1 MKIKS
6 LHIASFGGLKNLDLD
21 FDSCFNVVY
30 GDNENGKTTIMNF
43 IKMMFYGSERSGK
56 EFNKNIRKK
65 YTPWDGS
72 NMAGSID
79 FENNGRNYRL
89 ERIFGSS
96 NSTDKVTLID
106 QNLGERETVTPDIG
120 TKLFGLTLPAFERS
134 IFIGQFGYPENNAL
148 AEGELQSKLSN
159 MAFTGDETVS
169 YEAVKKRLE
178 TARYELSSKSGKAG
192 IYDKNL
198 KLCFELEKQLE
209 EENAQQATIKSAKEK
224 AEQLTACIK
233 SLQEKADGLKQQ
245 IDAENEIRNAQKLK
259 ELLSLKSQLDALNQ
273 TLTLD
278 NGKIADE
285 MFVRKVEFC
294 LSKIE
299 NIESKIVAKQN
310 ETNVLENNLK
320 LALNPTSDA
329 TPEKKK
335 ELEEK
340 IQNLQKEK
348 ASIGERIEKLQKC
361 EKPKATYII
370 WYVLALILGVLSAVA
385 FSFTNLIAY
394 AGLGLTALLL
404 ILAIALTLKAKAKVK
419 SQNTQLLSLQLEE
432 NRIISLIASEN
443 SNLTAI
449 NTALGGSS
457 AMIEN
462 QKEIISQNFK
472 DISAWQNEIKS
483 EEETL
488 FTLFKC
494 YKSVDSIAEVKHELQ
509 GIKETAIKQKDLKQ
523 NINYILRDVGNIS
536 YTQAQEKL
544 ENLKTDNAVDF
555 EKVKAD
561 YELLLQQI
569 TEQKTALATIVNEV
583 KNLSSRTGDTEKTKT
598 QLLALKDNTSSQ
610 KEYLDSLDLALS
622 VLNDAYAEVRQSYS
636 SVLEQKASEIFG
648 AITGGNYKNM
658 TISKT
663 FGISVEKSDV
673 FGSHELDY
681 LSSGTVDQA
690 YLSLRLA
697 LSQLIIDNEQKL
709 PVILDDA
716 LAQYDDTRTKTALG
730 FLQKYSENGQIIMFT
745 CHKSLIDSAKD
756 TGANC
761 INL

>member
-6 LHIASFGGLKNLDLD
+6 LHIASFGGIKNLDLNL
-21 FDSCFNVVY
+21 DSRFNIVY

-43 IKMMFYGSERSGK
+43 IKMMFYGSERSGNVL
-56 EFNKNIRKK
+56 NKNIRKK

-72 NMAGSID
+72 SMAGSID
-79 FENNGRNYRL
+79 FYNNGRLYRL

-106 QNLGERETVTPDIG
+106 QSLGERETVAADIG

-134 IFIGQFGYPENNAL
+134 IFIGQFGFPENNAL

-159 MAFTGDETVS
+159 IAFTGDEAIS
-169 YEAVKKRLE
+169 YEAVEKRLQ

-209 EENAQQATIKSAKEK
+209 EANVHQATIKSAKEK
-224 AEQLTACIK
+224 AEQITANIK
-233 SLQEKADGLKQQ
+233 SLQEKADILKQQ
-245 IDAENEIRNAQKLK
+245 IDAENDIRNAQKLK
-259 ELLSLKSQLDALNQ
+259 ELLSLKAELDNLNKEL
-273 TLTLD
+273 TLTD
-278 NGKIADE
+278 GKIADE

-299 NIESKIVAKQN
+299 NIKAKITSKQN
-310 ETNVLENNLK
+310 ETTVLKNNLK
-320 LALNPTSDA
+320 LALNPSSDA
-329 TPEKKK
+329 TPQKQK
-335 ELEEK
+335 ELKQK
-340 IQNLQKEK
+340 IQDLENQKLN
-348 ASIGERIEKLQKC
+348 IGGKIEKLQKAD
-361 EKPKATYII
+361 KPKNTYII
-370 WYVLALILGVLSAVA
+370 WYILALILGIASAVA
-385 FSFTNLIAY
+385 LTFISIA
-394 AGLGLTALLL
+394 AFIGFGITL
-404 ILAIALTLKAKAKVK
+404 ILFILALVFTIKAKNKIKNDK
-419 SQNTQLLSLQLEE
+419 SELLSLQLEE

-443 SNLTAI
+443 SNLNAI
-449 NTALGGSS
+449 NTALGSSS

-462 QKEIISQNFK
+462 QKEIISTNLK
-472 DISAWQNEIKS
+472 DISAWQDDIKA
-483 EEETL
+483 EEQTL
-488 FTLFKC
+488 FTLFAS
-494 YKSVDSIAEVKHELQ
+494 YKQVDTVNAVKEALLLISQ
-509 GIKETAIKQKDLKQ
+509 TATKQKELKQ

-536 YTQAQEKL
+536 YDEAEEKL
-544 ENLKTDNAVDF
+544 KNLKTDNAVDF

-561 YELLLQQI
+561 YEILIQQI
-569 TEQKTALATIVNEV
+569 TEQKTTLATIVNEV
-583 KNLSSRTGDTEKTKT
+583 KNISTRTGNSEKIKTELLTLKAKT
-598 QLLALKDNTSSQ
+598 LNQ

-636 SVLEQKASEIFG
+636 SVLEQKASEILRS
-648 AITGGNYKNM
+648 ITDDNYKNM
-658 TISKT
+658 TVSKT
-663 FGISVEKSDV
+663 FGIAVEKSDV

-697 LSQLIIDNEQKL
+697 LSQLITDNEQKL

-716 LAQYDDTRTKTALG
+716 LAQYDDKRTKTALG
-730 FLQKYSENGQIIMFT
+730 FLKKYSENGQIIMFT
-745 CHKSLIDSAKD
+745 CHKSLIDMAFDSG
-756 TGANC
+756 TNC